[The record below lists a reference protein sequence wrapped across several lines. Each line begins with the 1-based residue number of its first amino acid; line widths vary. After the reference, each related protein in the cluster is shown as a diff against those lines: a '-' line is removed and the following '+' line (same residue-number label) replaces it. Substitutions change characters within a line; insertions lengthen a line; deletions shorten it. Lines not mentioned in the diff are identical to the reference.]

1 MSLAYVKVKSK
12 WKVKSNIVAFSDLK
26 GKVHAFWEGLKIL
39 RNLHLTFVLRKVEIS
54 QNFVVFSEYMN
65 FITYQKKVTLS
76 VTVSDTSDTFLV
88 ATSVNFQPTSAT
100 LLVNFEAPKENA
112 DQLWKKK
119 KEKEMNDNF

>member
-1 MSLAYVKVKSK
+1 MTLVESK
-12 WKVKSNIVAFSDLK
+12 WRIKSNFIAFS
-26 GKVHAFWEGLKIL
+26 E
-39 RNLHLTFVLRKVEIS
+39 NLTFKGT
-54 QNFVVFSEYMN
+54 Y
-65 FITYQKKVTLS
+65 YQKKLTFS

-119 KEKEMNDNF
+119 KKEKRWTIFSNFSCMFLNPNNFFQFEL

>member
-1 MSLAYVKVKSK
+1 MYVIFIGLDYVKVESK
-12 WKVKSNIVAFSDLK
+12 WRIKSNFIAFS
-26 GKVHAFWEGLKIL
+26 E
-39 RNLHLTFVLRKVEIS
+39 NLTFKGT
-54 QNFVVFSEYMN
+54 Y
-65 FITYQKKVTLS
+65 YQKKLTFS

-119 KEKEMNDNF
+119 KGKEMNDIF